1 MTAVGFEQMAL
12 FSRLTEMRF
21 LNASAARLAVVS
33 ATQLTQDESSADIA
47 KDDKDFLG
55 PRRRR
60 FQIRDV
66 FSEGSVTVFH
76 LR

>member
-1 MTAVGFEQMAL
+1 V
-12 FSRLTEMRF
+12 RLTGTRF
-21 LNASAARLAVVS
+21 FHASATRLAVVP
-33 ATQLTQDESSADIA
+33 ATRLTQDESSAEIA
-47 KDDKDFLG
+47 KDNEDFLG